1 MRTPP
6 LWLVVAHVLLH
17 ANAQQLPYNPTSI
30 FLAPNNEQA
39 YILLPSSSS
48 ATAGELI
55 ALNISSHVDTAKLSP
70 TVLSKSLPFLEGGGD
85 GIAFVPV
92 MMPSGDI
99 GVYAGSCASNS
110 SAWTY
115 SPESK
120 TSGNWTE
127 TVVSDST
134 VITSLELRNT
144 NFLAAGLYFSTKTSA
159 DAAST
164 SMFILGGMCPTVTNA
179 NASTWQASA
188 NYTNALLKLT
198 PPKSS
203 GDTAPYTL
211 SLGAADGQKLV
222 PEAGHTITS
231 LTPTLANMSSLVN
244 AEYVL
249 IGGHTAGAFIGM
261 DRVGVLSLPDGTW
274 TFQSISAPTL
284 QGGGELAVI
293 RTSTNGMPDSR
304 SGHTALL
311 SADGERILV
320 LGGWVGDVNTP
331 AEPQLL
337 VLQLGGGVSGDG
349 NWAWEIPNAA
359 GSGLS
364 GGEGIYGH
372 GAVMLPGGV
381 MMVVGGHRI
390 SSATSKKKRA
400 DSTLQTLLLNTTS
413 MAWVA
418 DYTNPSF
425 ANPSPDA
432 TTGTTDPA
440 SSAGDDKSKKV
451 KIGVCAGI
459 GGAAAIAIIIFCIW
473 YSRRDHAKR
482 VEERHQKLNA
492 LSQAAHCEGRDS
504 FYGSYNGEM
513 VQRQSSL
520 NLGNRSMGVGGS
532 NGGGGAAY
540 ESLSYGGYDYEDDGN
555 VSYVVPAQRSSFTIP
570 RKPTSSR
577 NARGYSQPPLVS
589 TNQYSSFDFGTNHT
603 RANSLGT
610 AGTIHPIYE
619 ADEADENNDIADAG
633 LLNVG
638 QAVEYPPSS
647 SNNHSDPFAEPQ
659 QMSAGILRPYQLQP
673 PPIPHSLDRNTPS
686 PDSPA
691 KEREREVDEWVAD
704 WAAADALMRS
714 HSRSQSFSQSGRLS
728 PSKESTSG
736 RTASNLSEQ
745 SAVTLSRSGSQAT
758 RTNSLTAFFAGGG
771 AGWNPF
777 ASSSAA
783 GPTSGTVAR
792 RVEYVHGSYAPGSG
806 RATAE
811 GYYTNGSISPS
822 SERSGGTL
830 MAPPPRSAGGSSAS
844 GGSASFVTAQS
855 GSSFPALRV
864 EAETLLPR
872 PSEWESGSP
881 SKNKGLKKPPGWL
894 GSLKKVFGQEEWVSG
909 PGVEEGDRYLDSPSP
924 TRVAFGSEPYR
935 DDDAGPKRTAS
946 AGSMLW
952 RRKQGRGDWE
962 DSADEAVIGRRPYS
976 VAGLETA
983 PLGEEEEWDVEKA
996 VRGRVVQVMFTVP
1009 KERLRVVNQDEG
1021 VEDDESDIG
1030 MQREGSPTREGR
1042 DEEGRMTMP
1051 EPKDG
1056 RVSPLTPVK
1065 RMGSPRTPVGDK
1077 AASGSPL
1084 SSRSTSP
1091 AKSLRGKRVQEIV
1104 DQMERR
1110 ESM

>member
-6 LWLVVAHVLLH
+6 LWLALAHVLLH

-39 YILLPSSSS
+39 YILLPPSSS
-48 ATAGELI
+48 APAGELL
-55 ALNISSHVDTAKLSP
+55 ALNISSRIDVAKLSP
-70 TVLSKSLPFLEGGGD
+70 TVLSKSLPFLEGSND
-85 GIAFVPV
+85 GIAYVPA
-92 MMPSGDI
+92 MKPSGDI

-110 SAWTY
+110 SVWTY
-115 SPESK
+115 S
-120 TSGNWTE
+120 SGSAKPGKWSE
-127 TVVSDST
+127 TAVSDSAAT
-134 VITSLELRNT
+134 TSSELHNT
-144 NFLAAGLYFSTKTSA
+144 NFLAAGLYFSTKPEA
-159 DAAST
+159 DAANT
-164 SMFILGGMCPTVTNA
+164 PMFVLGGMCPTVANT

-188 NYTNALLKLT
+188 NYTNSLLKLT
-198 PPKSS
+198 PPKSTGS
-203 GDTAPYTL
+203 AAPYTV

-231 LTPTLANMSSLVN
+231 LAPTLANASSS
-244 AEYVL
+244 AGADYVL

-261 DRVGVLSLPDGTW
+261 DRVGVLALPEGTW
-274 TFQSISAPTL
+274 TFQSVSARAFL
-284 QGGGELAVI
+284 GGGELAVI
-293 RTSTNGMPDSR
+293 RASGGGMPDSR

-311 SADGERILV
+311 SGDGGRIV
-320 LGGWVGDVNTP
+320 VFGGWVGDVNTP

-337 VLQLGGGVSGDG
+337 VLQLGGDG
-349 NWAWEIPNAA
+349 EWSWEVPKAA
-359 GSGLS
+359 GSGLG

-381 MMVVGGHRI
+381 MMVVGGHTI
-390 SSATSKKKRA
+390 SSAPSKEKRA
-400 DSTLQTLLLNTTS
+400 DSKFQTLLLDTTT
-413 MAWVA
+413 MAWVNN
-418 DYTNPSF
+418 YTNPSF
-425 ANPSPDA
+425 SSPNPTA
-432 TTGTTDPA
+432 TAGTTDPA
-440 SSAGDDKSKKV
+440 APSGDDNSRKV
-451 KIGVCAGI
+451 KIGVGAGI
-459 GGAAAIAIIIFCIW
+459 GGVVAIAIAVLCIW
-473 YSRRDHAKR
+473 YARRAHAKR
-482 VEERHQKLNA
+482 VGERHQKLHA

-504 FYGSYNGEM
+504 FYGPYNGEM
-513 VQRQSSL
+513 VQRQNSQ
-520 NLGNRSMGVGGS
+520 NLGNRSMSVGGG
-532 NGGGGAAY
+532 NAGGAAY
-540 ESLSYGGYDYEDDGN
+540 EALSYGGYDYEDDGN
-555 VSYVVPAQRSSFTIP
+555 LSYVVPAQRSSFTIP

-619 ADEADENNDIADAG
+619 ADEDNDIADAG

-647 SNNHSDPFAEPQ
+647 SNDHSDPFTEPHQ
-659 QMSAGILRPYQLQP
+659 VSTGDIHPYQLHP
-673 PPIPHSLDRNTPS
+673 PANPNSLDRNTPS

-714 HSRSQSFSQSGRLS
+714 HSRSQSLTQSGRLS

-758 RTNSLTAFFAGGG
+758 RSNSLTAFFTGGA

-777 ASSSAA
+777 ASSGAA

-792 RVEYVHGSYAPGSG
+792 RVEYVHGGYGPSSG
-806 RATAE
+806 RVTAE
-811 GYYTNGSISPS
+811 GYYTNGSISPTS
-822 SERSGGTL
+822 DRSGGTL
-830 MAPPPRSAGGSSAS
+830 TAPPPRSAGSGSIS

-855 GSSFPALRV
+855 GGSFPALRV
-864 EAETLLPR
+864 EAESLLPR
-872 PSEWESGSP
+872 PGEWESGSP
-881 SKNKGLKKPPGWL
+881 SKSKGLKKPPGWL

-909 PGVEEGDRYLDSPSP
+909 PGVDEAERYVDSPSP
-924 TRVAFGSEPYR
+924 TRAAFGSEPYR
-935 DDDAGPKRTAS
+935 DDDTVPRRAAS

-962 DSADEAVIGRRPYS
+962 DSADEGTVGPRPYS

-983 PLGEEEEWDVEKA
+983 PPGEEEEWDVEKA

-1042 DEEGRMTMP
+1042 DEEGRMATP
-1051 EPKDG
+1051 EQEDG
-1056 RVSPLTPVK
+1056 RASPLTPIK
-1065 RMGSPRTPVGDK
+1065 RIASPQTPSNK
-1077 AASGSPL
+1077 AAPDTHL

-1110 ESM
+1110 GSM

>member
-6 LWLVVAHVLLH
+6 LWLTLAHVLLH

-39 YILLPSSSS
+39 YIILPSSST
-48 ATAGELI
+48 APAGELL
-55 ALNISSHVDTAKLSP
+55 ALDISSRIDAAKLSP
-70 TVLSKSLPFLEGGGD
+70 TVLSKSLPFLEGAD
-85 GIAFVPV
+85 DSIAFVPV
-92 MMPSGDI
+92 MKPSGDI

-110 SAWTY
+110 SVWTY
-115 SPESK
+115 SSNSAK
-120 TSGNWTE
+120 SGKWTE
-127 TVVSDST
+127 TAVSDST
-134 VITSLELRNT
+134 TTTSSELRNT
-144 NFLAAGLYFSTKTSA
+144 NFLAAGLYFSTKTEA
-159 DAAST
+159 DAANT
-164 SMFILGGMCPTVTNA
+164 PMFVLGGMCPTAANA

-198 PPKSS
+198 PPKSKS
-203 GDTAPYTL
+203 ATAPYAL
-211 SLGAADGQKLV
+211 SLGAADGQKLI

-231 LTPTLANMSSLVN
+231 LVPTLANVSSSAG

-261 DRVGVLSLPDGTW
+261 DRVGVLSLPEGTW
-274 TFQSISAPTL
+274 TFQSVSARAVS
-284 QGGGELAVI
+284 GGGELAVI
-293 RTSTNGMPDSR
+293 RAPGNGMPDSR

-311 SADGERILV
+311 SGDGGSIV
-320 LGGWVGDVNTP
+320 VFGGWVGDIDTP

-337 VLQLGGGVSGDG
+337 VLQLGGGVGGDG
-349 NWAWEIPNAA
+349 EWTWEVPNAV
-359 GSGLS
+359 GSGLD

-372 GAVMLPGGV
+372 GAVLLPGGI
-381 MMVVGGHRI
+381 MMVVGGRKI
-390 SSATSKKKRA
+390 PAATSKERRA
-400 DSTLQTLLLNTTS
+400 DSTMQTLFLNTTT
-413 MAWVA
+413 MGWV
-418 DYTNPSF
+418 DNYTNPSS
-425 ANPSPDA
+425 ASPSPAA
-432 TTGTTDPA
+432 TAGTNDTTAPA
-440 SSAGDDKSKKV
+440 GNDNSKKV
-451 KIGVCAGI
+451 KIGVGAGI
-459 GGAAAIAIIIFCIW
+459 GGAVAIAIAIFCIW
-473 YSRRDHAKR
+473 YARKAHAKR
-482 VEERHQKLNA
+482 VGERHQKLHA
-492 LSQAAHCEGRDS
+492 LSQAAHCEGRDL
-504 FYGSYNGEM
+504 FYEPYNGEM
-513 VQRQSSL
+513 IQRQNSQ
-520 NLGNRSMGVGGS
+520 NLGNRSMGVGGG
-532 NGGGGAAY
+532 NGGGAAY

-555 VSYVVPAQRSSFTIP
+555 LSYVVPGQRSSFTIP

-619 ADEADENNDIADAG
+619 ADEDNDIADAG

-647 SNNHSDPFAEPQ
+647 SNDHSDPFTEPPQ
-659 QMSAGILRPYQLQP
+659 QVSTGGVHAYRLHP
-673 PPIPHSLDRNTPS
+673 PANPRSLDRNTPS

-704 WAAADALMRS
+704 WAAADALMGS
-714 HSRSQSFSQSGRLS
+714 HSRSQSLTQSGRLS

-758 RTNSLTAFFAGGG
+758 RSNSLTAFFTGGA

-777 ASSSAA
+777 ASSGAA

-792 RVEYVHGSYAPGSG
+792 RVEYVHGVYAPSSG

-811 GYYTNGSISPS
+811 GYYTNGSISPTS
-822 SERSGGTL
+822 DRSGGTL
-830 MAPPPRSAGGSSAS
+830 TAPPPRSAGSGSVS
-844 GGSASFVTAQS
+844 GGSASFVTALS
-855 GSSFPALRV
+855 GGSFPALRV

-872 PSEWESGSP
+872 PGEWECGSP
-881 SKNKGLKKPPGWL
+881 SKSKGLKKPPGWL

-909 PGVEEGDRYLDSPSP
+909 PGVEAGDRYVNSPSP
-924 TRVAFGSEPYR
+924 TRAAFGSEPYR
-935 DDDAGPKRTAS
+935 DDDTGPRRTAS
-946 AGSMLW
+946 AGAMLW

-962 DSADEAVIGRRPYS
+962 DSAGEEAVGQRPYS

-983 PLGEEEEWDVEKA
+983 PVGEEEEWDVEKA

-1042 DEEGRMTMP
+1042 HEEGGMATP
-1051 EPKDG
+1051 EPENG
-1056 RVSPLTPVK
+1056 RASPLTPVK
-1065 RMGSPRTPVGDK
+1065 RVASPQTPVTNK
-1077 AASGSPL
+1077 AAPDTPL

-1091 AKSLRGKRVQEIV
+1091 AKSLRGRRVQEIV
-1104 DQMERR
+1104 HQMERR

>member
-6 LWLVVAHVLLH
+6 LWLALAHVLLH

-48 ATAGELI
+48 APAGELL
-55 ALNISSHVDTAKLSP
+55 ALNISSRIDAAKIAP
-70 TVLSKSLPFLEGGGD
+70 TVLSKSLPFLEGSD
-85 GIAFVPV
+85 DDIAFVPA
-92 MMPSGDI
+92 MKPSGDI

-110 SAWTY
+110 SVWTY
-115 SPESK
+115 S
-120 TSGNWTE
+120 SGKWTE
-127 TVVSDST
+127 TAVSDST
-134 VITSLELRNT
+134 ATASSKLRNT
-144 NFLAAGLYFSTKTSA
+144 NFLAAGLYFSTEAGA
-159 DAAST
+159 DAAKAP
-164 SMFILGGMCPTVTNA
+164 MFVLGGMCPTTN
-179 NASTWQASA
+179 NTDASTWQASA

-198 PPKSS
+198 PPKSA
-203 GDTAPYTL
+203 GATAPYAL

-231 LTPTLANMSSLVN
+231 LAPSLANATSS
-244 AEYVL
+244 ADGEYVL

-261 DRVGVLSLPDGTW
+261 DRVGVLALPEGTW
-274 TFQSISAPTL
+274 TFQSVSAGARL
-284 QGGGELAVI
+284 GGSELAVI
-293 RTSTNGMPDSR
+293 RTSENGMPDSR

-311 SADGERILV
+311 SGDGKRIV
-320 LGGWVGDVNTP
+320 VFGGWVGDVNTP

-337 VLQLGGGVSGDG
+337 VLQLMGGAGRNGD
-349 NWAWEIPNAA
+349 WAWEVPNAA
-359 GSGLS
+359 GSGLG

-372 GAVMLPGGV
+372 GAVMLPGGT
-381 MMVVGGHRI
+381 MMVVGGHKI
-390 SSATSKKKRA
+390 SPATSKEKRA
-400 DSTLQTLLLNTTS
+400 DSTLQTLLLDTTT
-413 MAWVA
+413 MAWVD

-425 ANPSPDA
+425 ASPSPDA
-432 TTGTTDPA
+432 NTGTADPA
-440 SSAGDDKSKKV
+440 GPGGNDNSKKV
-451 KIGVCAGI
+451 KIGVGAGI
-459 GGAAAIAIIIFCIW
+459 GGAVAIAIAIFCIW
-473 YSRRDHAKR
+473 YARRAHSKR
-482 VEERHQKLNA
+482 VGERHQKLHA

-504 FYGSYNGEM
+504 FYEPYNGEM
-513 VQRQSSL
+513 VQRHTSQ
-520 NLGNRSMGVGGS
+520 NLGNRSMGVGGGNS
-532 NGGGGAAY
+532 GGAAY

-555 VSYVVPAQRSSFTIP
+555 MSYVVPGQRSSFTIP
-570 RKPTSSR
+570 RKPTNSR

-619 ADEADENNDIADAG
+619 ADEADEDNDIADAG

-647 SNNHSDPFAEPQ
+647 SNDHHDPFAEPQ
-659 QMSAGILRPYQLQP
+659 QASAGPIRPYQLHAP
-673 PPIPHSLDRNTPS
+673 TNPRSLDRNTPT

-714 HSRSQSFSQSGRLS
+714 HSRSQSLTQSGRLS
-728 PSKESTSG
+728 PSKESNSG

-758 RTNSLTAFFAGGG
+758 RSNSLTAFFTGGA

-777 ASSSAA
+777 ASSGGA

-792 RVEYVHGSYAPGSG
+792 RIEYVHGVNAPSSG
-806 RATAE
+806 RVTAE
-811 GYYTNGSISPS
+811 GYYTNGSISPNS
-822 SERSGGTL
+822 DRSGGTL
-830 MAPPPRSAGGSSAS
+830 TVPPPRSAGSGSAS
-844 GGSASFVTAQS
+844 GGSASFVTALS
-855 GSSFPALRV
+855 GGSFPALRV
-864 EAETLLPR
+864 EAESLLPR

-881 SKNKGLKKPPGWL
+881 SKSKGLKKPPGWL
-894 GSLKKVFGQEEWVSG
+894 GSLKKAFGQEEWVSG
-909 PGVEEGDRYLDSPSP
+909 PGVEEGERYVDSPSP
-924 TRVAFGSEPYR
+924 TRAAFGSEPYR
-935 DDDAGPKRTAS
+935 DEDTGPRRAAS

-952 RRKQGRGDWE
+952 RRKQGKGDWD
-962 DSADEAVIGRRPYS
+962 DSADEGVVGPRPYS

-983 PLGEEEEWDVEKA
+983 PIGEEEEEWDVEKA

-1021 VEDDESDIG
+1021 MEDDDESDIG

-1042 DEEGRMTMP
+1042 HEEGRMTTP
-1051 EPKDG
+1051 EPES
-1056 RVSPLTPVK
+1056 RRASPQTPVA
-1065 RMGSPRTPVGDK
+1065 DK
-1077 AASGSPL
+1077 AAPHTPL

>member
-1 MRTPP
+1 MRAPP
-6 LWLVVAHVLLH
+6 LWLALAHVFLY
-17 ANAQQLPYNPTSI
+17 ANAQQLPYNPASI

-39 YILLPSSSS
+39 YILLPPSSS
-48 ATAGELI
+48 APNGELL
-55 ALNISSHVDTAKLSP
+55 ALNISSSIDATKLST
-70 TVLSKSLPFLEGGGD
+70 TVLSKSLPFLEGSDD
-85 GIAFVPV
+85 GVAFVPA
-92 MMPSGDI
+92 MKPSGDI
-99 GVYAGSCASNS
+99 GVYAGSCTSNS
-110 SAWTY
+110 SVWTY
-115 SPESK
+115 SPESAK
-120 TSGNWTE
+120 SGTWTE
-127 TVVSDST
+127 TAVSDST
-134 VITSLELRNT
+134 AITSSELRNT
-144 NFLAAGLYFSTKTSA
+144 NFLAAGLYFSTKSDA
-159 DAAST
+159 DAANT
-164 SMFILGGMCPTVTNA
+164 PMFVLGGMCPTTANT

-198 PPKSS
+198 PPKSTAA
-203 GDTAPYTL
+203 TAPYAL

-231 LTPTLANMSSLVN
+231 LAPTLANASSSAG

-261 DRVGVLSLPDGTW
+261 DRVGVLALPEGTW
-274 TFQSISAPTL
+274 TFQSVSARAL
-284 QGGGELAVI
+284 LGGGELAVI
-293 RTSTNGMPDSR
+293 RASGDGMPDSR
-304 SGHTALL
+304 SGHTSLL
-311 SADGERILV
+311 SGDGGKIV
-320 LGGWVGDVNTP
+320 VFGGWVGDVGTP

-337 VLQLGGGVSGDG
+337 VLQLGGGVGGDAE
-349 NWAWEIPNAA
+349 WAWEVPNAA
-359 GSGLS
+359 GSGLD

-381 MMVVGGHRI
+381 MMVVGGRRI
-390 SSATSKKKRA
+390 SAATSKEKRA
-400 DSTLQTLLLNTTS
+400 DSTMQTLFLDTTT
-413 MAWVA
+413 MAWV
-418 DYTNPSF
+418 DNYTNPSF
-425 ANPSPDA
+425 ASPSPAA
-432 TTGTTDPA
+432 TAGTDDPTA
-440 SSAGDDKSKKV
+440 PGGSDNSKKV
-451 KIGVCAGI
+451 KIGVGVGI
-459 GGAAAIAIIIFCIW
+459 GGAVAIAIAILCIW
-473 YSRRDHAKR
+473 YARKAHAKR
-482 VEERHQKLNA
+482 VGERHQKLHA

-504 FYGSYNGEM
+504 FYEPYNGEM
-513 VQRQSSL
+513 VQRQNCQ
-520 NLGNRSMGVGGS
+520 NLGNRSMGVGGGNS
-532 NGGGGAAY
+532 GGAAY

-555 VSYVVPAQRSSFTIP
+555 LSYVVPGQRSSFTVP

-619 ADEADENNDIADAG
+619 ADEDNDIADAG

-647 SNNHSDPFAEPQ
+647 SIDHSDPFTEPQ
-659 QMSAGILRPYQLQP
+659 QASTGSIRSYQLHP
-673 PPIPHSLDRNTPS
+673 PANPRSLDRNTPS

-704 WAAADALMRS
+704 WAAADALMGS
-714 HSRSQSFSQSGRLS
+714 HSRAQSLTQTGRLS

-745 SAVTLSRSGSQAT
+745 SAVTLSRSGSQA
-758 RTNSLTAFFAGGG
+758 RRSNSLTAFFTGGA

-777 ASSSAA
+777 ASAGAS

-792 RVEYVHGSYAPGSG
+792 RVEYVHGVYAPSSG

-811 GYYTNGSISPS
+811 DYYTNGSISPTS
-822 SERSGGTL
+822 DRSGGTL
-830 MAPPPRSAGGSSAS
+830 TAPPPRSAGSGSVS
-844 GGSASFVTAQS
+844 GGSASFVTALS
-855 GSSFPALRV
+855 GGSFPALRV

-872 PSEWESGSP
+872 PGEWESGSP
-881 SKNKGLKKPPGWL
+881 SKSKGLKKPPGWL

-909 PGVEEGDRYLDSPSP
+909 PGVEEGERYVDSPSP
-924 TRVAFGSEPYR
+924 TRAAFGSEPYR
-935 DDDAGPKRTAS
+935 DEDTGPRRTAS
-946 AGSMLW
+946 AGAMLW

-962 DSADEAVIGRRPYS
+962 DSADEGAAGRRPYS

-983 PLGEEEEWDVEKA
+983 PQGEEEEEWDVEKA

-1042 DEEGRMTMP
+1042 DEECRMVTPGP
-1051 EPKDG
+1051 EDG
-1056 RVSPLTPVK
+1056 RASPLTPVK
-1065 RMGSPRTPVGDK
+1065 RIANK
-1077 AASGSPL
+1077 ADPDTPL

>member
-6 LWLVVAHVLLH
+6 LWLAVAHVFLH
-17 ANAQQLPYNPTSI
+17 ANAQQLPYNPASI

-39 YILLPSSSS
+39 YIILPSSSS
-48 ATAGELI
+48 TPTGELL
-55 ALNISSHVDTAKLSP
+55 ALNISSRIDAAKLSP
-70 TVLSKSLPFLEGGGD
+70 TVLSKSLPFLEGSDD
-85 GIAFVPV
+85 GIAFVPA
-92 MMPSGDI
+92 MKPSGDI

-110 SAWTY
+110 SVWTY
-115 SPESK
+115 SPGSAESGK
-120 TSGNWTE
+120 WIE
-127 TVVSDST
+127 TAVSNST
-134 VITSLELRNT
+134 DTVSTELRNA
-144 NFLAAGLYFSTKTSA
+144 NFLAAGLYFSTTTDA
-159 DAAST
+159 DAANT
-164 SMFILGGMCPTVTNA
+164 SMFVLGGMCPTAANTNS
-179 NASTWQASA
+179 STWQASA
-188 NYTNALLKLT
+188 NYTNSLLKLR
-198 PPKSS
+198 PPKSTGLTGS
-203 GDTAPYTL
+203 YTL

-231 LTPTLANMSSLVN
+231 LASTLANASSSAG
-244 AEYVL
+244 AEYIL

-261 DRVGVLSLPDGTW
+261 DRVGVLALPEGTW
-274 TFQSISAPTL
+274 TFQSVSARAL
-284 QGGGELAVI
+284 LGGRELAVI
-293 RTSTNGMPDSR
+293 RASGDGMPDSR

-311 SADGERILV
+311 SEDGGKIV
-320 LGGWVGDVNTP
+320 VFGGWVGDVDTP
-331 AEPQLL
+331 AKPQLL
-337 VLQLGGGVSGDG
+337 VLQLGDGD
-349 NWAWEIPNAA
+349 WAWEVPSAA
-359 GSGLS
+359 GNGLD

-381 MMVVGGHRI
+381 MMVVGGRSI
-390 SSATSKKKRA
+390 SAATSKKKRA
-400 DSTLQTLLLNTTS
+400 DSTMQTLFLDTTT
-413 MAWVA
+413 MAWV
-418 DYTNPSF
+418 DNYTNPSF
-425 ANPSPDA
+425 TSQSAAPTAGTDDP
-432 TTGTTDPA
+432 TTPA
-440 SSAGDDKSKKV
+440 GSDNSKKV
-451 KIGVCAGI
+451 KIGVGAGI
-459 GGAAAIAIIIFCIW
+459 GGAVAVAIAIICIW
-473 YSRRDHAKR
+473 YARKAHAKR
-482 VEERHQKLNA
+482 VGERHQKLHA

-504 FYGSYNGEM
+504 FYEPYNGEM
-513 VQRQSSL
+513 MQRQNSR
-520 NLGNRSMGVGGS
+520 NLGNRSMGVGGG
-532 NGGGGAAY
+532 NGGGAAY

-555 VSYVVPAQRSSFTIP
+555 LSYVVPGQRSSFTIP

-619 ADEADENNDIADAG
+619 ADEDNDIADAG

-647 SNNHSDPFAEPQ
+647 SNDYSDPFTEPHQ
-659 QMSAGILRPYQLQP
+659 TSTGSARPYQLHP
-673 PPIPHSLDRNTPS
+673 PANLRSLDRNTPS

-704 WAAADALMRS
+704 WTAADALMGS
-714 HSRSQSFSQSGRLS
+714 HSRSQSLTQSGRLS

-758 RTNSLTAFFAGGG
+758 RSNSLTAFFTGGA

-777 ASSSAA
+777 ASSGTA

-792 RVEYVHGSYAPGSG
+792 RVEYVHGVYAPSSG

-811 GYYTNGSISPS
+811 DYYTNGSISPT

-830 MAPPPRSAGGSSAS
+830 TAPPPRSAGSGSVS
-844 GGSASFVTAQS
+844 GGSASFVTALS
-855 GSSFPALRV
+855 GGSFPALRV

-872 PSEWESGSP
+872 PGEWESGSP
-881 SKNKGLKKPPGWL
+881 SKSKGLKKPPGWL

-909 PGVEEGDRYLDSPSP
+909 PGVEEGERYVDSPSP
-924 TRVAFGSEPYR
+924 TRAAFWSEPYR
-935 DDDAGPKRTAS
+935 DDDTSPRRTAS
-946 AGSMLW
+946 AGAMLW

-962 DSADEAVIGRRPYS
+962 DSADEVVVGRRPYS

-983 PLGEEEEWDVEKA
+983 PPGEEEEEWDVEKA

-1021 VEDDESDIG
+1021 MEDDESDIG

-1042 DEEGRMTMP
+1042 DEEGERSTP
-1051 EPKDG
+1051 GPHDG
-1056 RVSPLTPVK
+1056 RGSPLTPVK
-1065 RMGSPRTPVGDK
+1065 RMANK
-1077 AASGSPL
+1077 ADPDTPL

-1110 ESM
+1110 DSM

>member
-1 MRTPP
+1 MRAPP
-6 LWLVVAHVLLH
+6 LWLALAHVFLH
-17 ANAQQLPYNPTSI
+17 ANAQQLPYNPTYI

-39 YILLPSSSS
+39 YILLPPSSS
-48 ATAGELI
+48 APTGELL
-55 ALNISSHVDTAKLSP
+55 ALNISSSIDAAKLSP
-70 TVLSKSLPFLEGGGD
+70 TVLSKSLPFLEGSDD
-85 GIAFVPV
+85 GVAFVPA
-92 MMPSGDI
+92 MKPSGDI
-99 GVYAGSCASNS
+99 GVYAGSCTSNS
-110 SAWTY
+110 SVWTY
-115 SPESK
+115 SPESAK
-120 TSGNWTE
+120 SGKWTE
-127 TVVSDST
+127 TAVSDST
-134 VITSLELRNT
+134 AITSSELRNA
-144 NFLAAGLYFSTKTSA
+144 NFLAAGLYFSTKT
-159 DAAST
+159 DAANT
-164 SMFILGGMCPTVTNA
+164 PMFVLGGMCPTTANT

-198 PPKSS
+198 PPKST
-203 GDTAPYTL
+203 GATAPYAL

-231 LTPTLANMSSLVN
+231 LAPTLANASSSAG

-261 DRVGVLSLPDGTW
+261 DRVGVLALPEGTW
-274 TFQSISAPTL
+274 TFQSVSARAL
-284 QGGGELAVI
+284 LGRGELAVI
-293 RTSTNGMPDSR
+293 RASGDGMPDSR
-304 SGHTALL
+304 SGHTSLL
-311 SADGERILV
+311 SGDGGKIV
-320 LGGWVGDVNTP
+320 VFGGWVGDVGTP

-337 VLQLGGGVSGDG
+337 VLQLGGGVGEDG
-349 NWAWEIPNAA
+349 EWAWEVPNAA
-359 GSGLS
+359 GSGLD

-381 MMVVGGHRI
+381 MMVVGGRRI
-390 SSATSKKKRA
+390 SAATSKEKRA
-400 DSTLQTLLLNTTS
+400 DSTMQTLFLDTTT
-413 MAWVA
+413 MAWV
-418 DYTNPSF
+418 DNYTNPSF
-425 ANPSPDA
+425 ASPSPAA
-432 TTGTTDPA
+432 TAGTDDPTA
-440 SSAGDDKSKKV
+440 PGGSDNSKKV
-451 KIGVCAGI
+451 KIGVGAGI
-459 GGAAAIAIIIFCIW
+459 GGAVAIAIAILCIW
-473 YSRRDHAKR
+473 YARKAHAKR
-482 VEERHQKLNA
+482 VGERHQKLHA

-504 FYGSYNGEM
+504 FYEPYNGEM
-513 VQRQSSL
+513 VQRQNSQ
-520 NLGNRSMGVGGS
+520 NLGNRSMGVGGGNS
-532 NGGGGAAY
+532 GGAAY

-555 VSYVVPAQRSSFTIP
+555 LSYVVPGQRSSFTIP

-619 ADEADENNDIADAG
+619 ADEDNDIADAG

-647 SNNHSDPFAEPQ
+647 SIDHSDPFTEPQ
-659 QMSAGILRPYQLQP
+659 QASTGSIRSYQLHP
-673 PPIPHSLDRNTPS
+673 PANPRSLDRNTPS

-704 WAAADALMRS
+704 WAAADALMGS
-714 HSRSQSFSQSGRLS
+714 HSRAQSLTQTGRLS

-745 SAVTLSRSGSQAT
+745 SAVTLSRSGSQA
-758 RTNSLTAFFAGGG
+758 RRSNSLTAFFTGGA

-777 ASSSAA
+777 ASAGAS

-792 RVEYVHGSYAPGSG
+792 RVEYVHGVYAPSSG

-811 GYYTNGSISPS
+811 DYYTNGSISPTS
-822 SERSGGTL
+822 DRSGGTL
-830 MAPPPRSAGGSSAS
+830 TAPPPRSAGSGSVS
-844 GGSASFVTAQS
+844 GGSASFVTALS
-855 GSSFPALRV
+855 GGSFPALRV

-872 PSEWESGSP
+872 PGEWESGSP
-881 SKNKGLKKPPGWL
+881 SKSKGLKKPPGWL

-909 PGVEEGDRYLDSPSP
+909 PGVEEGERYVDSPSP
-924 TRVAFGSEPYR
+924 TRAAFGNEPYR
-935 DDDAGPKRTAS
+935 DEDTGTRRTAS
-946 AGSMLW
+946 AGAMLW

-962 DSADEAVIGRRPYS
+962 DSADEGAVGRRPYS

-983 PLGEEEEWDVEKA
+983 PLGEEEEEWDVEKA

-1042 DEEGRMTMP
+1042 DEECRVVTP
-1051 EPKDG
+1051 EPEDG
-1056 RVSPLTPVK
+1056 RASPLTPVK
-1065 RMGSPRTPVGDK
+1065 RIANK
-1077 AASGSPL
+1077 ADPDTPL

-1091 AKSLRGKRVQEIV
+1091 TKSLRGKRVQEIV

-1110 ESM
+1110 EIM